1 MFRVVGAVSLRWLRG
16 LPCRP
21 CCAYKCK
28 CLSFCLWGLHR
39 PQMAQYKS
47 AHRLDGS
54 LFIGRMVTA
63 CSPIAEGGA
72 TKCTLALINQP
83 SDYFRGCLPFG

>member
-1 MFRVVGAVSLRWLRG
+1 
-16 LPCRP
+16 
-21 CCAYKCK
+21 
-28 CLSFCLWGLHR
+28 
-39 PQMAQYKS
+39 MAQYKS

-83 SDYFRGCLPFG
+83 SDYFLGVSSFWLTMQRYNEFWSIPNFCMTKCGLLTIIIL